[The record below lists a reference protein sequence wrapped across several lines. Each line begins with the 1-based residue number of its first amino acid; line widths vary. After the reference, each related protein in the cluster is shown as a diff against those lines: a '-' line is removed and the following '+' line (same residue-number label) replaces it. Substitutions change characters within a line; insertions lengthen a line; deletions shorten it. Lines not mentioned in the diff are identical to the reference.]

1 MSNKIKKN
9 LIDIL
14 HSAEEIMEFVGK
26 MDFVD
31 YAQSKVTQRAVER
44 NFEIIGEA
52 LNRIRKIDED
62 SMALITE
69 YYRIIG
75 FRNILI
81 HGYDT
86 VDEMIVWD
94 AVENHLPLLKTEV
107 ESLLSRFQEAAKISL
122 RYPKSS
128 FNLNVSNFLCNSAF
142 IFTRL

>member
-1 MSNKIKKN
+1 
-9 LIDIL
+9 
-14 HSAEEIMEFVGK
+14 MEFVGK

-31 YAQSKVTQRAVER
+31 YAKSKVTQRAVER

-62 SMALITE
+62 VLVLITE

-94 AVENHLPLLKTEV
+94 AAENHLPLLKIEI
-107 ESLLSRFQEAAKISL
+107 ESLLNKFPE
-122 RYPKSS
+122 
-128 FNLNVSNFLCNSAF
+128 
-142 IFTRL
+142 